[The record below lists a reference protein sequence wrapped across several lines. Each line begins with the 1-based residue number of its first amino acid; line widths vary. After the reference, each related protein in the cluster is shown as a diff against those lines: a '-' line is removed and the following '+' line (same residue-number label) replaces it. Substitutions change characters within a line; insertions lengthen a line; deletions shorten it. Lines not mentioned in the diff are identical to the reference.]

1 MDAIQTGQNKN
12 QYKRIPNKSMDMTTS
27 GGLPDISISEIKPP
41 EKPFPLPPIDLNANM
56 EFIAFG
62 IANLL
67 GSFFSS
73 QVISASFSR
82 SALNFEMNGVSQL
95 SSILQAFV
103 CLLCLLFLMPLL
115 SPLPKCVLAS
125 VVTCSVH
132 RLIKNG
138 INEGKFLWKVSRMEM
153 IEYLVAALAPL
164 VIGLE
169 IGIFLA
175 IGTSLLV
182 NILRHSFTSIVY
194 LGRLQSTISDDAE
207 YVDCELFKEAKYVR
221 HITIIEMKAE
231 LSFANNKLSFY
242 FIPK

>member
-1 MDAIQTGQNKN
+1 
-12 QYKRIPNKSMDMTTS
+12 MDMTPAQKADLQKT
-27 GGLPDISISEIKPP
+27 LKPP
-41 EKPFPLPPIDLNANM
+41 TKPVSLPPIDLSANM

-62 IANLL
+62 ICNLL

-82 SALNFEMNGVSQL
+82 SALNFEMNGISQM
-95 SSILQAFV
+95 SSIVQALI

-125 VVTCSVH
+125 VVTVSVH

-138 INEGKFLWKVSRMEM
+138 INEFKFLWKVSRMEL
-153 IEYLVAALAPL
+153 IEYFVAAIAPL

-175 IGTSLLV
+175 IGTSLIV
-182 NILRHSFTSIVY
+182 NILRHSFASIIY

-207 YVDCELFKEAKYVR
+207 YVDCTLFKEAKPVP

-231 LSFANNKLSFY
+231 LAFANNKLRS
-242 FIPK
+242 ISHKGQK